1 MYLPWYFVK
10 NWRFV
15 QSAYIYHNTNRVC
28 LFFLKVIQNT
38 IVGLCEDWDE
48 LKERTSMRLKLL
60 EESRDIHSFENNV
73 EDTKIWMQE
82 KQGML
87 MYAVELGKDCAS
99 VKKLFRKHEEL
110 EVCWFVSWLK
120 WLMLYYWRFN
130 RLSNKDRF
138 RSFPIQTC
146 NIICTLSAEAFFF
159 NMLIIGQRGP
169 LIPTPSLPARPSSPR
184 CPIISLL
191 KKTKSLCGGECH
203 QHAVNIQLTSCKLLQ
218 CNFII

>member
-1 MYLPWYFVK
+1 MFSECTCHGTLFKTGNASSDLYS
-10 NWRFV
+10 
-15 QSAYIYHNTNRVC
+15 QTYIYHNTNRVC

-38 IVGLCEDWDE
+38 IVGQCEDWDE

-110 EVCWFVSWLK
+110 EVC
-120 WLMLYYWRFN
+120 
-130 RLSNKDRF
+130 
-138 RSFPIQTC
+138 
-146 NIICTLSAEAFFF
+146 
-159 NMLIIGQRGP
+159 
-169 LIPTPSLPARPSSPR
+169 
-184 CPIISLL
+184 
-191 KKTKSLCGGECH
+191 
-203 QHAVNIQLTSCKLLQ
+203 
-218 CNFII
+218 